1 MLHMKPVVLIVLDG
15 LGHRES
21 AEDNAVSQARKT
33 TWPHLFSQYPHTL
46 LHCSGLAVGLPDGQM
61 GNSEVGH
68 TILGGGR
75 IVYQDLVRISKS
87 ISDGDFF
94 ENPELVAA
102 VEAVKQTGGVLHL
115 LGLTSPGG
123 IHSSLE
129 HGYALCELAKRR
141 GLSRVAWHAFLDGR
155 DTPPQ
160 SAVGFVEQVESRLRD
175 IGVGRLASLCGR
187 FYSMDRDNRWE
198 RLALGYFLLTRGE
211 GQKETASNGAK
222 AALLSAYARGEI
234 DEFIKPIVLTEDGHP
249 IATISDGDAV
259 VFWNFRADRA
269 RQMSRALTQPSFDA
283 FDRGKQAALARY
295 VCMTQY
301 DAKLGLPVAFP
312 PQSLRNNLG
321 EYLANLGHAQFRIAE
336 TEKYAHV
343 TFFFNGGVETP
354 YPGEDRQLLPS
365 RRDIATYDLAPAM
378 SAVEVTDGTVA
389 ALLQRKYGFV
399 LVNFANPDMVG
410 HTGILSAAIQAVETM
425 DECLGRI
432 CEAARQVGA
441 AVLITADH
449 GNCEQMLDPLTGQPH
464 TAHTTNPVPFVV
476 VDDALCGKTLREG
489 GLADVAPTVLDI
501 MGLPKPNE
509 MTGRSLLCEK
519 EQT

>member
-160 SAVGFVEQVESRLRD
+160 SAVGFVEQVETRLRD

-222 AALLSAYARGEI
+222 AALLSAYARGET

-301 DAKLGLPVAFP
+301 DAKLGLPIAFP

-336 TEKYAHV
+336 TVRFGPRHERRRSHRRNCRCAFAKEIRFCPCQLCESRH
-343 TFFFNGGVETP
+343 GGTHGHLVCGN
-354 YPGEDRQLLPS
+354 PG
-365 RRDIATYDLAPAM
+365 RRDHGRMPRANLRGCEAGRSG
-378 SAVEVTDGTVA
+378 SAHHRRSWQLRTNARSTDGTTS
-389 ALLQRKYGFV
+389 
-399 LVNFANPDMVG
+399 
-410 HTGILSAAIQAVETM
+410 H
-425 DECLGRI
+425 
-432 CEAARQVGA
+432 
-441 AVLITADH
+441 
-449 GNCEQMLDPLTGQPH
+449 
-464 TAHTTNPVPFVV
+464 
-476 VDDALCGKTLREG
+476 
-489 GLADVAPTVLDI
+489 
-501 MGLPKPNE
+501 
-509 MTGRSLLCEK
+509 RSHHESGSVCRRR
-519 EQT
+519 